1 MAAQIDDRPKV
12 MSRSLNAALA
22 RRAAEAAD
30 AKAAEH
36 GGTISVAIVDESG
49 NLIFFSRGDTC
60 TFANFETSRGKA
72 AMAAGFRRPTKDYKA
87 FVAQNMETAA
97 LWMTISNKLG
107 MVIGG
112 GGYPIT
118 ENNVVIGGIG
128 CGGATGDI
136 DHWCAEAGAQAI
148 NS

>member
-1 MAAQIDDRPKV
+1 MTGPADNRPRV
-12 MSRSLNAALA
+12 MSRTLDAALA
-22 RRAAEAAD
+22 RRAADAAD

-36 GGTISVAIVDESG
+36 GVTISVAIVDESG
-49 NLIFFSRGDTC
+49 NLVFYSRGDTC

-107 MVIGG
+107 MVVGG

-136 DHWCAEAGAQAI
+136 DHWCAEAGALAI
-148 NS
+148 SS